1 MTPVRP
7 LRVAYACLGCFF
19 IVERLLRRGAAA
31 RSFEELETDRGTTRA
46 LGRAFGLSLL
56 VLAAAPLLNR
66 GGIGRSDRARVA
78 WTGVA
83 IMSCGLA
90 LRVWA
95 AQVLGASYTRTLR
108 ISDRQQ
114 IVDEGPYR
122 LVRHPG
128 YLGTLLLWLGAALA
142 SENWIAVPT
151 IMVPMISVYHR
162 RIEAEEAML
171 VASFG
176 DSHARYADRTWRVIP
191 FMY

>member
-1 MTPVRP
+1 
-7 LRVAYACLGCFF
+7 
-19 IVERLLRRGAAA
+19 
-31 RSFEELETDRGTTRA
+31 
-46 LGRAFGLSLL
+46 
-56 VLAAAPLLNR
+56 
-66 GGIGRSDRARVA
+66 
-78 WTGVA
+78 
-83 IMSCGLA
+83 
-90 LRVWA
+90 
-95 AQVLGASYTRTLR
+95 LR

-162 RIEAEEAML
+162 RIEAEDAML
-171 VASFG
+171 AASFG
-176 DSHARYADRTWRVIP
+176 DGHARYADRTWRLIP